1 MIKLYDEEN
10 NDGVLDGYI
19 FIQKNDLKEVLGE
32 EEYTEDYT
40 EDDHLSY
47 EGDNPDTS
55 QMLASVV
62 FTKLTGM
69 SVDFNY
75 ATEWD
80 IDTDT
85 EEYTVSGIITDE
97 KGVDHNW
104 EVNNSEEYLD
114 PSWEQPMKLGIE
126 FLPCAS

>member
-19 FIQKNDLKEVLGE
+19 FIQKDDLKEVLGE
-32 EEYTEDYT
+32 DEEYT
-40 EDDHLSY
+40 Y
-47 EGDNPDTS
+47 EGDNPDIS
-55 QMLASVV
+55 QMLASVI

-75 ATEWD
+75 ANEWD
-80 IDTDT
+80 IDPEGDC
-85 EEYTVSGIITDE
+85 YVSGIITDE
-97 KGVDHNW
+97 NGVDHNW
-104 EVNNSEEYLD
+104 EVNNSEDYLD

-126 FLPCAS
+126 FTPCDS